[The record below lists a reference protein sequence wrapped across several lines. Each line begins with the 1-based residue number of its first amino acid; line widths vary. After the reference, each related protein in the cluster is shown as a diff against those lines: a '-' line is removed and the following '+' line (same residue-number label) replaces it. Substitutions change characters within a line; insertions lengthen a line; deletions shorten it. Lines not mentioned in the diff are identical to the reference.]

1 MTVKLSIFK
10 RQSHHFISTSL
21 QYCQSNGTRF
31 ALIMWL
37 LSRSVIL
44 IALLGI
50 APFYPVPPGT
60 DGIQA
65 EWGWGVFSAWDSELY
80 QGIVNFGYEV
90 KNNGEAG
97 GNVAFFPLF
106 PLLIKLLMNLGFS
119 FETAGV
125 LINNLAFLG
134 TLILAYNWIEKTN
147 NPQVARWVTAVLA
160 WCPLSLFGTV
170 IYTEGLFLLFST
182 AALKAFDLKRYPQVV
197 LWGTLATATRITGLA
212 LIPAFL
218 LTAWRQKRSIIAYLS
233 GLLTALGVLFYS
245 IYCWI
250 NFNNPIAF
258 ITVQHSQWQR
268 QTGFDWQGWLKMF
281 MQIMIGSQNW
291 KKGMI
296 IDFIHP
302 LIWIMICIAAYLLW
316 RYKNKLNQ
324 VQLELSYF
332 VLFLILWLLAGDP
345 LLNTGVIL
353 GGGYLLWRFRKDLSL
368 VAVLY
373 GFSALGLLLASGGT
387 ISLIR
392 LAYGI
397 VSISLGLGF
406 LFPRYRYLGYAT
418 LVFFTY
424 LLISFSV
431 RFAQHLWVA

>member
-1 MTVKLSIFK
+1 MKVKLKFFK
-10 RQSHHFISTSL
+10 QQSQHFINTVL
-21 QYCQSNGTRF
+21 PYCQSNGTRF
-31 ALIMWL
+31 AVITWL
-37 LSRSVIL
+37 LSRAVIL
-44 IALLGI
+44 IALFGI
-50 APFYPVPPGT
+50 APLFPVPSGT
-60 DGIQA
+60 NGIQA

-80 QGIVNFGYEV
+80 QKIAILGYEGI
-90 KNNGEAG
+90 NTGEAG

-106 PLLIKLLMNLGFS
+106 PLLIKLLMLLGFP
-119 FETAGV
+119 FEVAGV

-134 TLILAYNWIEKTN
+134 ALILCYHWVEQTN
-147 NPQVARWVTAVLA
+147 NAQVARWVTLVLA
-160 WCPLSLFGTV
+160 GCPLSLFGTV
-170 IYTEGLFLLFST
+170 IYTEGLFLFFST
-182 AALKAFDLKRYPQVV
+182 AALKSFDFKQYPQVI

-218 LTAWRQKRSIIAYLS
+218 LTAWRQKRPIIAYIS
-233 GLLTALGVLFYS
+233 GLLSGCGVLFYS
-245 IYCWI
+245 FYCWI
-250 NFNNPIAF
+250 HFHNPIAY
-258 ITVQHSQWQR
+258 ITVQHTEWQR

-281 MQIMIGSQNW
+281 MQIIIGSYNW
-291 KKGMI
+291 KKGAI
-296 IDFIHP
+296 ADPLHP
-302 LIWIMICIAAYLLW
+302 LIFIIICIGGYLLW
-316 RYKNKLNQ
+316 RYQHKLSQ
-324 VQLELSYF
+324 AQLELSYF
-332 VLFLILWLLAGDP
+332 ALFLILWLFAGDP

-353 GGGYLLWRFRKDLSL
+353 GGGYLLWRFHGALSL

-397 VSISLGLGF
+397 VPLSLALGF
-406 LFPRYRYLGYAT
+406 FLSRHRYLGYAT